1 MFFIIKESSMTKSS
15 SKPLYIRLLFWLLGL
30 AFLAGTIYGLVFWS
44 GTQSSKAKGMIG
56 EVVRKDLL
64 QRTTFAG
71 IVTPVKKTV
80 ITAPYNGYV
89 KKLYVNI
96 GDKVKQGDPLVSVV
110 QSLQSGDNPFP
121 LRSPLN
127 GVVVQIEKYEGEY
140 AKEGDPK
147 DFILRIDDTSKLFV
161 AANAPEIDR
170 VKIKSGQEA
179 IIKASA
185 ILNRSYKG
193 IIREMS
199 LAARE
204 KDSWSRSQVVEFPVR
219 IEITERDENL
229 KSGMSVV
236 IDVITGKKEKVL
248 TLRHEYIRREG
259 DAYFV
264 KLSSGE
270 RREIKVGMQNEE
282 GFEVDSGL
290 QEGEKIRQ
298 VDFSELQAAE

>member
-1 MFFIIKESSMTKSS
+1 MTKSATK
-15 SKPLYIRLLFWLLGL
+15 SKYVRIILWFFGL
-30 AFLAGTIYGLVFWS
+30 AFLAGTIYGFVFYS
-44 GTQSSKAKGMIG
+44 GTRGTKEQKMIG
-56 EVVRKDLL
+56 EVIRKDLL

-71 IVTPVKKTV
+71 IVTPLKKTV

-89 KKLYVNI
+89 KKLYVNV

-110 QSLQSGDNPFP
+110 QSLQSGDNSFP

-127 GVVVQIEKYEGEY
+127 GIVVQVEKFEGEY

-147 DFILRIDDTSKLFV
+147 DFILRIDDTSKIFV
-161 AANAPEIDR
+161 SANAPEIDR

-185 ILNRSYKG
+185 ILSRSYKG

-219 IEITERDENL
+219 IEITERDEHL
-229 KSGMSVV
+229 KAGMSVV

-248 TLRHEYIRREG
+248 TLRHEFIRRENET
-259 DAYFV
+259 YFV
-264 KLSSGE
+264 ILGSGE

-282 GFEVDSGL
+282 VFEVVSGL
-290 QEGEKIRQ
+290 QEGDKTRQ
-298 VDFSELQAAE
+298 VDFSELQGTE

>member
-1 MFFIIKESSMTKSS
+1 MTKSS